1 MKNQTMQNQSWHNT
15 TVVRMTSVVP
25 TYGFGMGDVRPM
37 TLAKIDLGSALC
49 VVKGHNAKRHAAAIK
64 ATPVTGSE
72 PWSPPVT

>member
-25 TYGFGMGDVRPM
+25 TFGFGMGEVRLDARGYVSNQSSTIKNHP
-37 TLAKIDLGSALC
+37 A
-49 VVKGHNAKRHAAAIK
+49 VK
-64 ATPVTGSE
+64 ATPATGFQ

>member
-25 TYGFGMGDVRPM
+25 TYGFGMGDVRPN
-37 TLAKIDLGSALC
+37 TVELGIDLSA
-49 VVKGHNAKRHAAAIK
+49 VKRHAAAIK
-64 ATPVTGSE
+64 ATPATHLWGRQ

>member
-25 TYGFGMGDVRPM
+25 TYGFGMGDVRPR
-37 TLAKIDLGSALC
+37 TIALATDLSAL
-49 VVKGHNAKRHAAAIK
+49 KRHAAAIK
-64 ATPVTGSE
+64 ATPATGLQ

>member
-25 TYGFGMGDVRPM
+25 TYGFGMGDVRPKAIE
-37 TLAKIDLGSALC
+37 LASDLTT
-49 VVKGHNAKRHAAAIK
+49 VKRHAAAIK
-64 ATPVTGSE
+64 ATPATATHRWGRQ

>member
-25 TYGFGMGDVRPM
+25 TYGFGMGDVRPQAVDFH
-37 TLAKIDLGSALC
+37 TETSAL
-49 VVKGHNAKRHAAAIK
+49 KRHAAAIK
-64 ATPVTGSE
+64 ATSGFQ